1 MKPLEKVN
9 LYQRAIKSW
18 GVLAQLDMVVE
29 ECSEL
34 IKAIQ
39 KAKRAKT
46 DKHRAMTEILI
57 AYEVVD
63 VEIMCEQ
70 MRQVLKNQ
78 PFDKMKNEKLER
90 LKKMLG
96 DY

>member
-1 MKPLEKVN
+1 MNNMERVN
-9 LYQRAIKSW
+9 LYKQAIKSW

-29 ECSEL
+29 EASEL
-34 IKAIQ
+34 IKSIQ

-46 DKHRAMTEILI
+46 EKQRAICEMLI

-70 MRQVLKNQ
+70 VRQIFKEQ
-78 PFDKMKNEKLER
+78 PFDKLKDQKLER
-90 LKKMLG
+90 LKKRLG
-96 DY
+96 V

>member
-1 MKPLEKVN
+1 MNPLDKVN
-9 LYQRAIKSW
+9 LYKQAIKSW

-39 KAKRAKT
+39 KAKRAG
-46 DKHRAMTEILI
+46 TEKQRVICEMFI
-57 AYEVVD
+57 ADEVAD

-70 MRQVLKNQ
+70 VRQIFKEQ
-78 PFDKMKNEKLER
+78 PFDKLKEQKLER
-90 LKKMLG
+90 LKKKLG
-96 DY
+96 V